1 MAASATQSTRTG
13 PTTAAPETPELPE
26 TEYMP
31 GGLEATY
38 VSIYLSLMAAVA
50 GLKEFGSL
58 LVTDPVEA
66 LKHANEMRQSRM
78 VDVVAGL
85 GMTLLIAGVVVNY
98 VAQLDVIQN
107 STGPLADEMDQVVTF
122 IGIGFTLGALAI
134 IAYAGRTA
142 ISFFQGGR

>member
-1 MAASATQSTRTG
+1 MSCASRQTETNGPPTDPATPG
-13 PTTAAPETPELPE
+13 FEADH
-26 TEYMP
+26 MP
-31 GGLEATY
+31 SELEAAY
-38 VSIYLSLMAAVA
+38 ASILLSLDAMTE
-50 GLKEFGSL
+50 GCKEFLSEFRADPLGSL
-58 LVTDPVEA
+58 RRAGSME
-66 LKHANEMRQSRM
+66 QSRM

-107 STGPLADEMDQVVTF
+107 STGPLADEMDQVITF